1 MFYLR
6 QYLSRCLFVRMGL
19 PKFDLQK
26 LPTGKFMFYCLMAL
40 CIFVEWDSV
49 VGIATRYGLEG
60 RIPVGG
66 QGPAQTSIGA
76 HPSSCKMGTW
86 SLSWG

>member
-1 MFYLR
+1 
-6 QYLSRCLFVRMGL
+6 MGL

-26 LPTGKFMFYCLMAL
+26 IPVGIFMFYFLIAF

-60 RIPVGG
+60 RIPVGAKVPSRPAL
-66 QGPAQTSIGA
+66 GPT
-76 HPSSCKMGTW
+76 HPPVKWVPGLFSGGKAAG
-86 SLSWG
+86 SWC